1 MVLVCAASIA
11 VACSPTGSSTMPP
24 SASCR
29 RLSDSLAV
37 LKSPAADSSLAEVA
51 AYTDRLSRRLEEAAA
66 ALRGNISWNVVA
78 ERFSEAVEY
87 LDDATAAAR
96 TGRRDRLTDRIV
108 NVNQRLAKATS
119 AVAPLGVPACEVG
132 PVLEAYA
139 TTTTTEPPEVT
150 LSPDTVPLDTS
161 SATSASTTT
170 VPVADQREASLAGR
184 LGVSRDFEF
193 SDISSSLTRTWI
205 ETFDST
211 AIGRRT
217 AGSYGGVEVTDSTGN
232 VFARILTFHADA
244 PTDPRIFEQL
254 RATIATR
261 QQQPAIIGGF
271 TGVEYLDPTNGYF
284 FLATSPAAAP
294 TLVVLAVSTNDA
306 GLRAAVTAFSG
317 VI

>member
-1 MVLVCAASIA
+1 
-11 VACSPTGSSTMPP
+11 
-24 SASCR
+24 
-29 RLSDSLAV
+29 
-37 LKSPAADSSLAEVA
+37 
-51 AYTDRLSRRLEEAAA
+51 
-66 ALRGNISWNVVA
+66 
-78 ERFSEAVEY
+78 
-87 LDDATAAAR
+87 
-96 TGRRDRLTDRIV
+96 
-108 NVNQRLAKATS
+108 
-119 AVAPLGVPACEVG
+119 
-132 PVLEAYA
+132 
-139 TTTTTEPPEVT
+139 
-150 LSPDTVPLDTS
+150 
-161 SATSASTTT
+161 
-170 VPVADQREASLAGR
+170 VPVADQREESLAGR

-205 ETFDST
+205 DTFDST
-211 AIGRRT
+211 AIGRST

-254 RATIATR
+254 RTVVSTK

>member
-1 MVLVCAASIA
+1 VLLITAASFTA
-11 VACSPTGSSTMPP
+11 ACSPADSSTQSP

-29 RLSDSLAV
+29 RLSDALAV
-37 LKSPAADSSLAEVA
+37 LKAPDTKASLGDVA
-51 AYTDRLSRRLEEAAA
+51 TFTDRVSRRLEEASASLRGRVSWNAA
-66 ALRGNISWNVVA
+66 ADRL
-78 ERFSEAVEY
+78 SEAVDY

-96 TGRRDRLTDRIV
+96 RGDRDLLTDRILHV
-108 NVNQRLAKATS
+108 NDRLAKADVAVS
-119 AVAPLGVPACEVG
+119 ALGVDTCKVG
-132 PVLEAYA
+132 SLLQVWA

-161 SATSASTTT
+161 PSTSAVST
-170 VPVADQREASLAGR
+170 VPVADQREESLAGR
-184 LGVSRDFEF
+184 LGVSRDFQF

-205 ETFDST
+205 DTFDST

-232 VFARILTFHADA
+232 VFARILTFRADA
-244 PTDPRIFEQL
+244 PTDSRIFEQL
-254 RATIATR
+254 RVIVASK
-261 QQQPAIIGGF
+261 QQQPAIIGGL

-284 FLATSPAAAP
+284 FLATTPAAAP